1 MPKRTKGKATQPPPT
16 KRRSTRS
23 TAATS
28 RSNYTGNAATSET
41 SQPAVGTDTT
51 PTDTSETTPTT
62 TVVAAQHQPFQT
74 QELVSQLSNVIQLLT
89 TSLSGSA
96 PINST
101 QPQGPPPNEESAEV
115 LSEVSDNPPN
125 TVNPCIST
133 TANLY
138 TPTTEPPFSATQNS
152 PVSLPAVPSRLKDKI
167 ISGEFID
174 FTSLL
179 SRAMFSG
186 TQSVEPSKFI
196 TFYLN
201 PEKDDFSVRPT
212 PPPRKISSFLT
223 WMEAWNIYLAILIDH
238 APARAPQLVA
248 YQRIITS
255 ASNQSPLAAW
265 LNYDV
270 RFRTLA
276 ASDPSLRWD
285 VRHTDLWL
293 ECFSG
298 THAPTTRWPCVHCG
312 ATTHYPENCLFRA
325 QPMSEPR
332 RGQQPPPVSTPPG
345 GHHPPGNIPQRPT
358 MEHPSSQ
365 RPRRTCHAFNR
376 SNCRRSPC
384 TFLHLCEICGATH
397 SARLCPNRD
406 SLAF

>member
-1 MPKRTKGKATQPPPT
+1 MPKRTKDKATQPPPT
-16 KRRSTRS
+16 KRQSTRS

-28 RSNYTGNAATSET
+28 RSNYSNAATSET
-41 SQPAVGTDTT
+41 SQPAIETSTT

-62 TVVAAQHQPFQT
+62 TVVAAQHQSLQT

-89 TSLSGSA
+89 TSLSGNA

-101 QPQGPPPNEESAEV
+101 QPQGPLPNEDSAEV
-115 LSEVSDNPPN
+115 LSEVSDNPP
-125 TVNPCIST
+125 TLLIRVSAPLHTGT
-133 TANLY
+133 TK
-138 TPTTEPPFSATQNS
+138 PPFSATQNS

-223 WMEAWNIYLAILIDH
+223 WMEVWNIYLAILIEH

-248 YQRIITS
+248 YRIITS
-255 ASNQSPLAAW
+255 ASN
-265 LNYDV
+265 
-270 RFRTLA
+270 
-276 ASDPSLRWD
+276 
-285 VRHTDLWL
+285 
-293 ECFSG
+293 
-298 THAPTTRWPCVHCG
+298 
-312 ATTHYPENCLFRA
+312 
-325 QPMSEPR
+325 
-332 RGQQPPPVSTPPG
+332 
-345 GHHPPGNIPQRPT
+345 
-358 MEHPSSQ
+358 
-365 RPRRTCHAFNR
+365 
-376 SNCRRSPC
+376 
-384 TFLHLCEICGATH
+384 
-397 SARLCPNRD
+397 
-406 SLAF
+406 